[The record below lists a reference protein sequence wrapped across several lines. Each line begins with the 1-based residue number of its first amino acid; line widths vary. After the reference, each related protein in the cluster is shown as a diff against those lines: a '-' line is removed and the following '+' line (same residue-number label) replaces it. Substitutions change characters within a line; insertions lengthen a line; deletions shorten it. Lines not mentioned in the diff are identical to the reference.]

1 MKFLQEVL
9 TGIQKFEDENEDETT
24 LDDEFDFD
32 IDPDT
37 GFAIS
42 PDGEDQVDEF
52 GDEEFPED
60 QDVEDDS
67 MTDEFSDENPEEF
80 GDEEMPNDEDEMDGV
95 ASKATE
101 DPDRQGVIRSVK
113 GAHLVY
119 KRQGENGT
127 YEELWIY
134 NHGENLA
141 DSMQIRRGI
150 ISGTDIPVNK
160 TSSPDGKQ
168 SFSVWTVGNAEM
180 VQITG
185 LPN

>member
-9 TGIQKFEDENEDETT
+9 SDVKR
-24 LDDEFDFD
+24 LDDDSEDDMELDGEFDFD
-32 IDPDT
+32 VDPET
-37 GFAIS
+37 GYAIS
-42 PDGEDQVDEF
+42 PDENEPTDEEYPDESNNDEF
-52 GDEEFPED
+52 PSDDELN
-60 QDVEDDS
+60 
-67 MTDEFSDENPEEF
+67 SDENPEEF
-80 GDEEMPNDEDEMDGV
+80 DDEDDPNDERELDGV

-101 DPDRQGVIRSVK
+101 DPNKQGVIRKVK

-119 KRQGENGT
+119 KRQGENGS

-141 DSMQIRRGI
+141 DSMQIRHGI
-150 ISGTDIPVNK
+150 ISGTDIPTNK

-180 VQITG
+180 IQITG

>member
-1 MKFLQEVL
+1 MKFLKEVL
-9 TGIQKFEDENEDETT
+9 SGVKRMDDEQPEDD
-24 LDDEFDFD
+24 LDLDGEFDFD
-32 IDPDT
+32 VDPETGYAIDPN
-37 GFAIS
+37 
-42 PDGEDQVDEF
+42 GEEPVDE
-52 GDEEFPED
+52 ENP
-60 QDVEDDS
+60 
-67 MTDEFSDENPEEF
+67 DEFSDEDFPSDDFENPDGNPDEY
-80 GDEEMPNDEDEMDGV
+80 GDEESPNDESEMDGI
-95 ASKATE
+95 AAKATE
-101 DPDRQGVIRSVK
+101 DPDKQGVIRVVK

-127 YEELWIY
+127 YEELWVY

-141 DSMQIRRGI
+141 DSMQVRRGI

-160 TSSPDGKQ
+160 TASPDGKQ

>member
-9 TGIQKFEDENEDETT
+9 SGIKRMDDEQPEDELE
-24 LDDEFDFD
+24 LDGEFDFD
-32 IDPDT
+32 IDPET
-37 GFAIS
+37 GYAVDPNGDES
-42 PDGEDQVDEF
+42 MDDEENPDEFSDEDLPMDDLENSDENPNEF
-52 GDEEFPED
+52 GDEE
-60 QDVEDDS
+60 S
-67 MTDEFSDENPEEF
+67 
-80 GDEEMPNDEDEMDGV
+80 PNDETEMDGI

-113 GAHLVY
+113 SAHLVY

-168 SFSVWTVGNAEM
+168 SFSIWTVGNAEM